1 MNGWTGSSYFVDVCV
16 EKAVSSWR
24 YHSSVS
30 RNPDKESNHVKSW
43 KNSEWCHLTCGYFVF
58 VVAPRLLFCDFH
70 RREVDIYF
78 STVRPSG
85 RFVVASQSLGP
96 GAQKNPTFWAPAKF
110 LESWEKVCVSAARA
124 QTCFMLD
131 TIDQS
136 RHDAK
141 EAQTQHAL
149 QYHNITTA
157 MSASSSFSG
166 STVTTSTQSATTDA
180 THRSFSHTTTCA
192 SESIFSERLQ

>member
-1 MNGWTGSSYFVDVCV
+1 MDAKKSHFLSASEVSGKLGESLRERSS
-16 EKAVSSWR
+16 R
-24 YHSSVS
+24 T
-30 RNPDKESNHVKSW
+30 N
-43 KNSEWCHLTCGYFVF
+43 VF
-58 VVAPRLLFCDFH
+58 
-70 RREVDIYF
+70 Y
-78 STVRPSG
+78 
-85 RFVVASQSLGP
+85 
-96 GAQKNPTFWAPAKF
+96 
-110 LESWEKVCVSAARA
+110 ARHN
-124 QTCFMLD
+124 
-131 TIDQS
+131 QS

>member
-1 MNGWTGSSYFVDVCV
+1 MRNGAINSFDSKKSLDTRNKSTSKRFCRVLPPYDLLPRKTNMRLLLFHMLERATSLQSS
-16 EKAVSSWR
+16 
-24 YHSSVS
+24 
-30 RNPDKESNHVKSW
+30 
-43 KNSEWCHLTCGYFVF
+43 KNSHFLS
-58 VVAPRLLFCDFH
+58 A
-70 RREVDIYF
+70 
-78 STVRPSG
+78 
-85 RFVVASQSLGP
+85 
-96 GAQKNPTFWAPAKF
+96 AKF